1 MLDEQQVDRSV
12 VVLVDSKDASTVAH
26 SAADW
31 AVDWVVAKAAHSAA
45 LTAVQLV
52 VSSDVIEV
60 ATMVAWKAA
69 MSVVV

>member
-26 SAADW
+26 SAAHW
-31 AVDWVVAKAAHSAA
+31 AVDWVVAKAAH
-45 LTAVQLV
+45 LV

-69 MSVVV
+69 MSVVG

>member
-31 AVDWVVAKAAHSAA
+31 AVDWVVAKAA
-45 LTAVQLV
+45 QLV

-69 MSVVV
+69 MSVVG